1 MIRAALI
8 GYGTMGRNHA
18 RVLDALPEVELVA
31 IADADLDSDI
41 AKDPRFVSD
50 IRELFA
56 LKPDYCVIAT
66 PTNTHYSI
74 AKQAAAAGVTC
85 LIEKPVALNTQEA
98 IELEAA
104 FAQTKTSAY
113 VGHIERFNPA
123 LSSAKLKIASGL
135 VGRVLQVSTTRHG
148 PFPGRISDVGVAKD
162 LATHDIDLTRWLTGA
177 EYVRLNSETL
187 ASHSAHEDSILATGR
202 LNNGVLVSHSVNWIS
217 PKKVRSVNVLGEKG
231 LLEIDLLKVDLT
243 FFENGTVRSVWDQQ
257 VSSRGLA
264 EGDTRTFAISRTEP
278 LRSEHEACLIALSGG
293 AKTDLATLVDGR
305 IALSIA
311 SQVLD
316 IKGVL
321 EG

>member
-18 RVLDALPEVELVA
+18 RVLDAMPEVELVA
-31 IADADLDSDI
+31 IADADTDSDI
-41 AKDPRFVSD
+41 TKDLRFVSD
-50 IRELFA
+50 IHKLFS

-74 AKQAAAAGVTC
+74 AKQAAAAGITC

-123 LSSAKLKIASGL
+123 LSSAKQKISSGL
-135 VGRVLQVSTTRHG
+135 VGRVLQISTTRHG

-162 LATHDIDLTRWLTGA
+162 LATHDIDLTRWLTGG

-187 ASHSAHEDSILATGR
+187 ASHSTHEDSILATGR
-202 LNNGVLVSHSVNWIS
+202 LSNGVLVSHSVNWIS
-217 PKKVRSVNVLGEKG
+217 PKKVRMVNVLGEKG

-257 VSSRGLA
+257 VNSRGLA
-264 EGDTRTFAISRTEP
+264 EGDSTTFAISRAEP
-278 LRSEHEACLIALSGG
+278 LRSEHEACLIAINGR

-316 IKGVL
+316 DKEIPIS
-321 EG
+321 